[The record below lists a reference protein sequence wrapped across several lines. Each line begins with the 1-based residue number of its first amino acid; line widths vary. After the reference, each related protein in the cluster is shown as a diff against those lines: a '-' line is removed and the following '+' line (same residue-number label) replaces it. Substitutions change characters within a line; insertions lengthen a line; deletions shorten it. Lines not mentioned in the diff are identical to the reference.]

1 MDQLIDEYELSEE
14 GTFRQNMNS
23 DDILSLYYFFWVID
37 DATYPLEGDR
47 FQHWTMDLF
56 CASTT
61 ARAGTVVESSCYYGH
76 NDALRYGD
84 IRLYAMRDPDNR
96 QGVILGMHICL
107 RLLKGRRNRGNP

>member
-23 DDILSLYYFFWVID
+23 DDLLSLSHFFWVIND
-37 DATYPLEGDR
+37 SAYPLERDR
-47 FQHWTMDLF
+47 LEHWTSDLF

-61 ARAGTVVESSCYYGH
+61 ARAGSVLESSCYYGC
-76 NDALRYGD
+76 NDALQYRD
-84 IRLYAMRDPDNR
+84 IRLYAMRDPNNR